1 MNNQESKHPLVHWP
15 IRSSSNLS
23 GIYKQNQDND
33 QIYHLPTS
41 SIPVT
46 YLQQQQKKQPVTNFS
61 TYVIR
66 LIFNLHDLPD
76 KEKQG

>member
-1 MNNQESKHPLVHWP
+1 MTNQESKNPFVHWP

-41 SIPVT
+41 SIPLT
-46 YLQQQQKKQPVTNFS
+46 YLQQQKKQPVDIFP
-61 TYVIR
+61 TYVVRVFLTFMIY
-66 LIFNLHDLPD
+66 LTKVH
-76 KEKQG
+76 